1 MRKNLVLLGMMG
13 VGKSTLGRF
22 IADKYKLNFVDID
35 TRIEKKN
42 LMSITEIFKEK
53 GERFFRDEEEKIT
66 IDSLNEKDSII
77 ALGGGG
83 FINKKIREKVLSSAI
98 SIWLEIDLNILN
110 ERLANKQKRPLLKK
124 DLIKKRISEIYS
136 KRKDIYNL
144 AHHKI
149 NCDKISKEEILKK
162 IISIYENQ

>member
-1 MRKNLVLLGMMG
+1 MQ
-13 VGKSTLGRF
+13 
-22 IADKYKLNFVDID
+22 
-35 TRIEKKN
+35 
-42 LMSITEIFKEK
+42 
-53 GERFFRDEEEKIT
+53 
-66 IDSLNEKDSII
+66 
-77 ALGGGG
+77 
-83 FINKKIREKVLSSAI
+83 IREKVLSSAI